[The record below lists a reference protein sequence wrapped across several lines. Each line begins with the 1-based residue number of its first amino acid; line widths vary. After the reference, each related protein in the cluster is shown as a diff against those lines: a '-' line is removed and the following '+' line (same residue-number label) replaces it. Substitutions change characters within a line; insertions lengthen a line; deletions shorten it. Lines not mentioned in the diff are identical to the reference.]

1 MQQAVA
7 AVHLTQVA
15 LAGGKLGRADLE
27 RISSGSQADLT
38 AANPR
43 HQFGSVR
50 KSFFHESWTGFGLQ
64 HFFLFQGYPTRQY
77 LGRADLTG
85 GKPSRS
91 EIGPWQTQIRS
102 VPVRFSQM
110 HQIKSD
116 EYF

>member
-15 LAGGKLGRADLE
+15 LTGGKLGRADLE
-27 RISSGSQADLT
+27 RISRRQTLDISLGQLE
-38 AANPR
+38 NP
-43 HQFGSVR
+43 
-50 KSFFHESWTGFGLQ
+50 FFMRAGQVLGCNI
-64 HFFLFQGYPTRQY
+64 FFFFREYPTRQY

-91 EIGPWQTQIRS
+91 EIGPRQTQIRS

>member
-27 RISSGSQADLT
+27 RISRRQTLDISLGQLE
-38 AANPR
+38 NP
-43 HQFGSVR
+43 
-50 KSFFHESWTGFGLQ
+50 FFMRAGQVLGCNIY
-64 HFFLFQGYPTRQY
+64 LFQGYPTRQY

-85 GKPSRS
+85 GKPPRS
-91 EIGPWQTQIRS
+91 EIRPRQTQIRS